1 MFTMLFGCTGNR
13 CRSPYAEVHFARLVE
28 DLPVKVLSA
37 GTLDAP
43 GNLVPTELIEIG
55 RGAGLDLEGHRS
67 AYLMES
73 GTEDVD
79 LFIGFERAH
88 VASAVVEAGIDAGK
102 AFTLPELVRLAGE
115 VEVSERD
122 PEAHAH
128 AVISAADAL
137 RKEGDGFV
145 PGEEIDDPFRRSRD
159 VYERVA
165 SEITELCDQLYELLF
180 PRSS

>member
-13 CRSPYAEVHFARLVE
+13 CRSPYAEAYFASLVE

-55 RGAGLDLEGHRS
+55 QGAGLDLGSHRS
-67 AYLMES
+67 VYLVE
-73 GTEDVD
+73 TEAEEVDV
-79 LFIGFERAH
+79 FIGFERAH

-102 AFTLPELVRLAGE
+102 AFTLPELVRLAGD
-115 VEVSERD
+115 VDVSSRD
-122 PEAHAH
+122 PEEHAR
-128 AVISAADAL
+128 AVVSAADAL
-137 RKEGDGFV
+137 RKEGNGFV
-145 PGEEIDDPFRRSRD
+145 PGEEIADPFRRSRD

-165 SEITELCDQLYELLF
+165 AEITELCDQLHESLF
-180 PRSS
+180 PRTS

>member
-1 MFTMLFGCTGNR
+1 MFTILFGCTGNR
-13 CRSPYAEVHFARLVE
+13 CRSPYAEAYFASLVD

-43 GNLVPTELIEIG
+43 GNSVPAELIEIG

-73 GTEDVD
+73 GAEDVD

-88 VASAVVEAGIDAGK
+88 VASAVVEAGVAAGK
-102 AFTLPELVRLAGE
+102 AFTLPELVRLAAE
-115 VEVSERD
+115 VDIPERD
-122 PEAHAH
+122 PEEHAR
-128 AVISAADAL
+128 AVVSAADAL
-137 RKEGDGFV
+137 RKQGNGFV
-145 PGEEIDDPFRRSRD
+145 PGEEVADPFRQPRE

-165 SEITELCDQLYELLF
+165 GEITELCDQLHELLF
-180 PRSS
+180 PRTS